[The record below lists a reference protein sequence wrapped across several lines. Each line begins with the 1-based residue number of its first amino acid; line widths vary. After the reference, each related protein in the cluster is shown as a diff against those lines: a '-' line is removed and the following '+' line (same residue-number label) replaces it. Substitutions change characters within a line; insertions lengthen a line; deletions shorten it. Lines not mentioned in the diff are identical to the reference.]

1 LLAQAAHLSRVVEAL
16 STFPESCDAGAGQ
29 RIGRLAVTSVI
40 RSFDEE
46 MSDEE
51 MSIAQA
57 TVVVS
62 ARFAFQLT
70 ALDTATSRVLTVIT
84 GAVF

>member
-1 LLAQAAHLSRVVEAL
+1 M
-16 STFPESCDAGAGQ
+16 FPESCDAGAGQ